1 VLQREGAG
9 PRLRGRKETRMYE
22 TTVTQYPPTALDR
35 CAFLDITTVCEHPA
49 ITVLVFEHNNGAIV
63 IRLPLCLYH
72 TSKLI
77 GLLADDIACR
87 CIADPISV

>member
-1 VLQREGAG
+1 
-9 PRLRGRKETRMYE
+9 MYE
-22 TTVTQYPPTALDR
+22 TTVNQCPPTPLDR
-35 CAFLDITTVCEHPA
+35 CEFLDITRVCERRA
-49 ITVLVFEHNNGAIV
+49 ITVLVFDHNDGAAV

-87 CIADPISV
+87 CIADPVSV